1 MKIELT
7 SYLGLDYTSQDQ
19 YSLDLGLKMA
29 NREEATREDASSV
42 GTDNVVS
49 EVVNQPAAYPVAQ
62 TEYYTV
68 PTGSSVGSTGS
79 VVGEVRGE
87 GGGWVQPVV
96 PPVPPV
102 PPVPTPVQPVVP
114 PVTPVVSTQQSVLV
128 PCCPTSWMGTH
139 THQAQQSSERGEGGV
154 MRSSSRV
161 SEFTGEK
168 VTVCGETGVLVN
180 VNEIK
185 SFTGPLP
192 LTDYPI
198 NQDTSPEVVRK
209 QADPAFIEYTQDVCL
224 KLYFK
229 RNFLY

>member
-29 NREEATREDASSV
+29 NREEATREGASSV
-42 GTDNVVS
+42 GTADNVVS
-49 EVVNQPAAYPVAQ
+49 EVVNQPAAYPVTQ
-62 TEYYTV
+62 TQYYT
-68 PTGSSVGSTGS
+68 GSYVGPTGS
-79 VVGEVRGE
+79 VVSGSGGGVQVGEVPGGW
-87 GGGWVQPVV
+87 GGGGGGTVV
-96 PPVPPV
+96 PPVPT
-102 PPVPTPVQPVVP
+102 PVPTPVQPVVP
-114 PVTPVVSTQQSVLV
+114 PVTPVVSTQQTV

-139 THQAQQSSERGEGGV
+139 PTQSSESGEVGV

-161 SEFTGEK
+161 SEFTGER

-180 VNEIK
+180 VSEIK
-185 SFTGPLP
+185 SFTGPVP

-224 KLYFK
+224 TL
-229 RNFLY
+229 